1 MILIFNVD
9 TSLAEGRSGA
19 AGAGGPIHCDLRD
32 DDNVDIDNARWL
44 AEMVLLSLQTTT
56 T

>member
-19 AGAGGPIHCDLRD
+19 AGAGCPIHCDLRD
-32 DDNVDIDNARWL
+32 DDVDFDNA
-44 AEMVLLSLQTTT
+44 VL
-56 T
+56 